1 MPESCPNCGADL
13 YEGQQ
18 FCRRC
23 GVQVGVP
30 AAGGGDAPTQ
40 LFPQE
45 ARPSQVPA
53 VGTSH
58 VRSEAAAPRLET
70 GPVSRQQPTSYYPP
84 ANFQQTSALVG
95 QPFGSQPLAIK
106 TPAPK
111 KRRGAWLFALFI
123 VFVLGAGLA
132 LGGAFLW
139 WRATHTSGVKIAKVG
154 PPGAPG
160 VPAVPDLSDM
170 PNVPPDLGDRIKEAL
185 KSVGVPLPVD
195 ESGAT
200 VTGTDTVFTQT
211 YELDGDS
218 AFAVH
223 ATSGSVTVTGTDG
236 DSVVVKVT
244 KHGGSP
250 QQREAARVLASKT
263 DEGLTILTAPGQA
276 GGVSVSYEIKV
287 PRELRRLEVS
297 AERGDIKV
305 GEFDGSAVLNLTNGS
320 ISVAA
325 AGEVR
330 GRLTN
335 GDINVT
341 YTGRHEDAQEFSV
354 VNGAVKVSFA
364 DEPQVD
370 LKAAST
376 NGDIKVEDG
385 LGAGADKRGS
395 GHRLEAE
402 LGGGGAPLTLKVVN
416 GDIRLKK

>member
-1 MPESCPNCGADL
+1 MPDSCPNCGAEI

-30 AAGGGDAPTQ
+30 AGGGGDAPTQ

-45 ARPSQVPA
+45 ARPAQGAA
-53 VGTSH
+53 VGTSP
-58 VRSEAAAPRLET
+58 VRSEAAPRVET
-70 GPVSRQQPTSYYPP
+70 GPVGVQQPTAYYPP
-84 ANFQQTSALVG
+84 ANFQRTSPLVG
-95 QPFGSQPLAIK
+95 QPFGSQPLSVEA
-106 TPAPK
+106 PPPK
-111 KRRGAWLFALFI
+111 KRRGVWLLALLV

-139 WRATHTSGVKIAKVG
+139 WRATHKASVKIVKVG
-154 PPGAPG
+154 PPPPG
-160 VPAVPDLSDM
+160 VPDIPDV
-170 PNVPPDLGDRIKEAL
+170 PNVPADLGDRIKEAL
-185 KSVGVPLPVD
+185 KGAGVPLPMD
-195 ESGAT
+195 EAGAT

-211 YELDGDS
+211 YELDADS

-236 DSVVVKVT
+236 DQVVVKVT

-250 QQREAARVLASKT
+250 QQREEARVLASKT
-263 DEGLTILTAPGQA
+263 DEGLTVLTAPGQA
-276 GGVSVSYEIKV
+276 GGVNVSYEIRV
-287 PRELRRLEVS
+287 PRELRRLEIS

-320 ISVAA
+320 ISVAS

-341 YTGRHEDAQEFSV
+341 YTGRHDDPQEFSV
-354 VNGAVKVSFA
+354 VNGDVKVAFG
-364 DEPQVD
+364 DEPQVE
-370 LKAAST
+370 LKAASV
-376 NGDIKVEDG
+376 NGDIRVEGD
-385 LGAGADKRGS
+385 LGSVAEKRGP
-395 GHRLEAE
+395 GHRLDAE
-402 LGGGGAPLTLKVVN
+402 LGGGGGPLTLKVVN

>member
-1 MPESCPNCGADL
+1 MPESCLNCGAEL

-30 AAGGGDAPTQ
+30 ASGVGGDAPTQ

-58 VRSEAAAPRLET
+58 VRSEAAPRVET
-70 GPVSRQQPTSYYPP
+70 GPVGVQQPTAYYPP
-84 ANFQQTSALVG
+84 ANFQQTSPLVG
-95 QPFGSQPLAIK
+95 QPFGSQPLAIAP
-106 TPAPK
+106 PAPK
-111 KRRGAWLFALFI
+111 KRRGAWLLALFVVFAL
-123 VFVLGAGLA
+123 GALLA
-132 LGGAFLW
+132 SGGAYLW
-139 WRATHTSGVKIAKVG
+139 WRATHASGVKIVKGG
-154 PPGAPG
+154 PQAPQG
-160 VPAVPDLSDM
+160 VPAIPD
-170 PNVPPDLGDRIKEAL
+170 VPPVPADLGDRIKEAL

-236 DSVVVKVT
+236 DQVVVKVT
-244 KHGGSP
+244 KHGGNP

-263 DEGLTILTAPGQA
+263 DEGLTILTAPGQG
-276 GGVSVSYEIKV
+276 GGVNVSYEIKV

-305 GEFDGSAVLNLTNGS
+305 GEFDGTAVLNLTNGS

-330 GRLTN
+330 GRLVN

-341 YTGRHEDAQEFSV
+341 YAGRHEGAQEFTV
-354 VNGAVKVSFA
+354 VNGGVKVSFA

-376 NGDIKVEDG
+376 NGDVRVEGDV
-385 LGAGADKRGS
+385 GAAAEKRGN